1 MGTVNRAGLICSGS
15 NFDHQSK
22 VTTVQCLVLP
32 IMAKFWIRVN
42 LLLLYNLMFCQYTN
56 NVFTNNLGVKSRN
69 FDDEGNY

>member
-1 MGTVNRAGLICSGS
+1 
-15 NFDHQSK
+15 
-22 VTTVQCLVLP
+22 
-32 IMAKFWIRVN
+32 MAKFWIRVN